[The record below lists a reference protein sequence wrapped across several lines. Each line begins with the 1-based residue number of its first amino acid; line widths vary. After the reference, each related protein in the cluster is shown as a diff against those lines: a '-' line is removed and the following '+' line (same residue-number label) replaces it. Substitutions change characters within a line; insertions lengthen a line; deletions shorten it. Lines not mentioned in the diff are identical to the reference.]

1 VYYRVFSTFE
11 NTPKHTPT
19 TSTTNFHRGSNV
31 FWCGFGVV
39 LFFLENTPKHPQP
52 PLQQNP
58 PWFKRVLV
66 WFWRGFV
73 FFGKHTQTP
82 PTTSTTKSTVVQPW
96 FNRVLVWFGHFWKN
110 TQTHPNHLYNTIHR
124 CSTVYYRVLPCI
136 SVVL

>member
-58 PWFKRVLV
+58 PWFNRGSTVFWCGLV
-66 WFWRGFV
+66 I
-73 FFGKHTQTP
+73 FGKTP
-82 PTTSTTKSTVVQPW
+82 KHIPTTSTTQSTVVQPC
-96 FNRVLVWFGHFWKN
+96 
-110 TQTHPNHLYNTIHR
+110 I
-124 CSTVYYRVLPCI
+124 TVYYRVLAWFCDF
-136 SVVL
+136 